1 MLSLTGVR
9 INLLVA
15 VGLGDLFLPKPSL
28 HLMLVTSF
36 LKIALPERFRA
47 QLEEL
52 ARDDIEIAWYEDA
65 PSARAAIVGADVM
78 WFHPHLPVEEVAALL
93 EAGERLRW
101 MSAVNAGVNGW
112 PLHLFAERRVALTNG
127 AGLHA
132 IPMSEY
138 VVMGML
144 ALVKRFAD
152 LVRGQDRKEWIDTG
166 ALGELSGRRVL
177 IFGYGQ
183 IGREIAQRLRGFQME
198 ITGVRRR
205 PAGEPGVVG
214 TEGWERLIPSA
225 DFLIITAP
233 LTDATRAVV
242 GSAQLGLMKPTAWI
256 INVARGGLVDEAALT
271 SALKARSIAGAYL
284 DVTEVEPLP
293 ATSELWALPNVLI
306 SPHSSASTTEFES
319 RAVSLFKDNLLR
331 FRSGEEL
338 RNLVDLEAG
347 Y

>member
-1 MLSLTGVR
+1 MSLP
-9 INLLVA
+9 
-15 VGLGDLFLPKPSL
+15 FQ
-28 HLMLVTSF
+28 

-47 QLEEL
+47 QLERL
-52 ARDDIEIAWYEDA
+52 ARDDVEIAWYDDA
-65 PSARAAIVGADVM
+65 ASARAAVVDCEVM
-78 WFHPHLPVEEVAALL
+78 WFHPHLPADEVAPLL
-93 EAGERLRW
+93 QAGNRLRW

-112 PLHLFAERRVALTNG
+112 PLPLFAERRVALTNG

-132 IPMSEY
+132 IPMAEY

-144 ALVKRFAD
+144 ALVKRFPD
-152 LVRGQDRKEWIDTG
+152 LVRGQDRREWIDTG
-166 ALGELSGRRVL
+166 ALGELRGRSVL

-214 TEGWERLIPSA
+214 TDGWEELIPSS

-233 LTDATRAVV
+233 LTDITRAVV
-242 GSAQLGLMKPTAWI
+242 GSAQLNLMKPTAWLV
-256 INVARGGLVDEAALT
+256 NVARGPLVDESALIA
-271 SALKARSIAGAYL
+271 ALKARSIAGAYL

-293 ATSELWALPNVLI
+293 PASELWALPNVLI
-306 SPHSSASTTEFES
+306 SPHSSASTTEFDT
-319 RAVSLFKDNLLR
+319 RAAALFSDNLER
-331 FRSGEEL
+331 FRGGREL